1 MCVGGASFPD
11 SFPET
16 GMVTQKLQ
24 TRGQSKEEQGPSAAQ
39 DTLRPQAPPEYPKH
53 QLHGPSSRPPRAAH
67 LIGRMA
73 DTAPTGE

>member
-24 TRGQSKEEQGPSAAQ
+24 TGGHSEEEQGPSAARR
-39 DTLRPQAPPEYPKH
+39 TLPPEPLLSTKNTSCMARLLAH
-53 QLHGPSSRPPRAAH
+53 PGLHIS
-67 LIGRMA
+67 
-73 DTAPTGE
+73 